1 MSMLKNDHEAYRI
14 TAVRHVLA
22 KSVFLWSNSDTRK
35 IPFMKQLWQF
45 DISLKSYSVLAHDKL
60 TGSITTNLPIRGQLD

>member
-1 MSMLKNDHEAYRI
+1 MI
-14 TAVRHVLA
+14 TKPIELPFTQEIFKHVLA
-22 KSVFLWSNSDTRK
+22 KLVFLWSNSDIGK

-45 DISLKSYSVLAHDKL
+45 NISLKSYSVLVHDKL